1 MSSNSFAL
9 TDSVPHAR
17 LGKPGLLVRML
28 PMSDPKWGP
37 NCPHP
42 LSKMRTELVWEGKY
56 DEYGNR
62 REVDVA
68 GLAMPLQR
76 IETIDEPRSRAAA
89 GGPGELTLFEKRL
102 EGQKRD
108 DFRNRLI
115 WGDNK
120 LVMASLLAEFR
131 GQIDLIYIDP
141 PFDVGADFTMDVP
154 IGDETETTAKDQSA
168 LEMVAYKDMWGN
180 GD

>member
-89 GGPGELTLFEKRL
+89 GGPG
-102 EGQKRD
+102 
-108 DFRNRLI
+108 
-115 WGDNK
+115 
-120 LVMASLLAEFR
+120 
-131 GQIDLIYIDP
+131 
-141 PFDVGADFTMDVP
+141 
-154 IGDETETTAKDQSA
+154 
-168 LEMVAYKDMWGN
+168 
-180 GD
+180 